1 MARRPRLEPRETRAD
16 ATQAFLGRAA
26 DLAAEFAQGAPPRRI
41 RTFSEAAPDDLRT
54 ALAVLSEIPD
64 LGLVV
69 HGPRGCAVRA
79 PGAAPLAVTDL
90 DQRDTVLGS
99 GEVLSD
105 TVRALDAA
113 YSVAA
118 IAVLGSP
125 VVAINSDD
133 IRATVAALS
142 LELDKPVVWVRTEG
156 FRSAVPAT
164 GGDAAADALLQ
175 LVDAGDSP
183 REPGLLNL
191 LTSTRSPEL
200 AALARQIE
208 ALGWRVNI
216 VPAGARV
223 AEIAQAGRAEASL
236 VLAPDLLDLFA
247 AGLEARF
254 GVTRLDVALPLGA
267 QATVAVLRR
276 VAALGGAVAPPASPR
291 PLSEPLSEP
300 LAGRRIAL
308 ALPTAWGLATAELIG
323 DLGGVVVALSVPH
336 LDRSHAA
343 ALGSLAERWPDLQI
357 HVGEGQGFEIAGFLR
372 RSAPDLLLGAADAVG
387 VALRHGLPAA
397 VLDPARLI
405 GADAAEALTGA
416 VETALARTALARTAA
431 QNARP
436 GYTPGWL
443 KRSPDWHI
451 KQEVR

>member
-1 MARRPRLEPRETRAD
+1 MARRPRLEPRETRLD
-16 ATQAFLGRAA
+16 ATQAYLGRAA
-26 DLAAEFAQGAPPRRI
+26 DLAAEFAHGAPPRRI

-54 ALAVLSEIPD
+54 ALAILSEIPD

-79 PGAAPLAVTDL
+79 PGVAPLAVTDL
-90 DQRDTVLGS
+90 DERDTVLGS
-99 GEVLSD
+99 GDVLAE
-105 TVRALDAA
+105 TVRALYAA
-113 YSVAA
+113 HRLAA

-133 IRATVAALS
+133 IRATAAELS
-142 LELDKPVVWVRTEG
+142 LELGKPVVWVRTEG

-175 LVDAGDSP
+175 LVDTGATE

-191 LTSTRSPEL
+191 LTSTRSTEL
-200 AALARQIE
+200 HALARQIE

-216 VPAGARV
+216 LPAGANV
-223 AEIAQAGRAEASL
+223 AGIARAGRAEASL

-247 AGLEARF
+247 EGLETRF

-267 QATVAVLRR
+267 QATTAVLRR
-276 VAALGGAVAPPASPR
+276 IAALGGATAPPAPPR
-291 PLSEPLSEP
+291 DLSKP

-308 ALPTAWGLATAELIG
+308 ALPTSWGLATAELIG
-323 DLGGVVVALSVPH
+323 DLGGAVVALSVPH
-336 LDRSHAA
+336 LDRSHAG
-343 ALGSLAERWPDLQI
+343 ALGSLAERWPELQI
-357 HVGEGQGFEIAGFLR
+357 HVGEGQGFELAGFLR
-372 RSAPDLLLGAADAVG
+372 RVAPDLLLGAPDAVAA
-387 VALRHGLPAA
+387 ALRQGLPAA

-405 GADAAEALTGA
+405 GAGAAEALSDA
-416 VETALARTALARTAA
+416 VETALARVALARTAA

-436 GYTPGWL
+436 GYSPGWL

>member
-1 MARRPRLEPRETRAD
+1 MARRPRLEPRETRLD
-16 ATQAFLGRAA
+16 ATQALLGRAA
-26 DLAAEFAQGAPPRRI
+26 DLAAEFAAGTPPRRI
-41 RTFSEAAPDDLRT
+41 RTFSEAAPDDLRP
-54 ALAVLSEIPD
+54 ALALLSDIPD

-99 GEVLSD
+99 GEVLAE

-113 YSVAA
+113 HPLAA

-133 IRATVAALS
+133 IRATVAALG

-156 FRSAVPAT
+156 VRSAVPAT
-164 GGDAAADALLQ
+164 GGDAAAEALLQ
-175 LVDAGDSP
+175 LVDAEETE

-200 AALARQIE
+200 AALAGQIE

-216 VPAGARV
+216 LPAGAGV
-223 AEIAQAGRAEASL
+223 ADIARAGRAEASL
-236 VLAPDLLDLFA
+236 VLAPDLLGLLA
-247 AGLEARF
+247 EGLETRF

-276 VAALGGAVAPPASPR
+276 VAALGGAAAPAAPPR
-291 PLSEPLSEP
+291 NLSQP
-300 LAGRRIAL
+300 LAGRRLAL
-308 ALPTAWGLATAELIG
+308 ALPTAWGLAAAELIG
-323 DLGGVVVALSVPH
+323 DLGGAVTVLSVPH

-343 ALGSLAERWPDLQI
+343 ALGALAERWPDLQI
-357 HVGEGQGFEIAGFLR
+357 HVGEGQGFELAGLLR
-372 RSAPDLLLGAADAVG
+372 RNAPDLLLGASDAVA
-387 VALRHGLPAA
+387 VALRQGLPAA

-405 GADAAEALTGA
+405 GAGAAEALTGA
-416 VETALARTALARTAA
+416 VETALARRALARTAA
-431 QNARP
+431 QSARP

>member
-1 MARRPRLEPRETRAD
+1 MARRPRLEPRETRLD
-16 ATQAFLGRAA
+16 ATQAYLGRAA
-26 DLAAEFAQGAPPRRI
+26 DLAAEFAAGIPPRRI

-54 ALAVLSEIPD
+54 ALAILSEIPD

-79 PGAAPLAVTDL
+79 PGVAPLAVTDL

-99 GEVLSD
+99 GEVLAE

-113 YSVAA
+113 YAVTA

-125 VVAINSDD
+125 VIAINSDD
-133 IRATVAALS
+133 IRATVATLG

-175 LVDAGDSP
+175 LVDAEETE

-191 LTSTRSPEL
+191 LTSTRGPEL

-208 ALGWRVNI
+208 GLGWQVNI
-216 VPAGARV
+216 LPAGASV
-223 AEIAQAGRAEASL
+223 ADIARAGRAEASL

-247 AGLEARF
+247 EGLETRF

-267 QATVAVLRR
+267 QATTAVLRR
-276 VAALGGAVAPPASPR
+276 VAALGGAAAPPAPPR
-291 PLSEPLSEP
+291 SVSKP

-308 ALPTAWGLATAELIG
+308 ALPTSWGLATAELIG
-323 DLGGVVVALSVPH
+323 DLGGDVAALSVPH

-343 ALGSLAERWPDLQI
+343 ALASLAERWPDLQI
-357 HVGEGQGFEIAGFLR
+357 HVGEGQGFERTGFLR
-372 RSAPDLLLGAADAVG
+372 RNALDLLLGASDAVAG
-387 VALRHGLPAA
+387 ALRQGLPAA

-405 GADAAEALTGA
+405 GAGAAEAVTAA
-416 VETALARTALARTAA
+416 VDSAFARLALARSAA